1 VSTLKFKTISI
12 DLAKNVYQACGVNEH
27 IKPQF
32 NKKLKRNELLDFM
45 RQQLPTRVVME
56 ACYSSPYWG
65 RELSKL
71 GHDVKFIPAQHITPF
86 VQGNKNDHNDAFAI
100 GEASQRAHIR
110 FVPIKSEHQQ
120 EISCLHRIRERLI
133 KNKTAVSNQMRGL
146 LSEFGVVFPCG
157 HAALIVGLESVIGNA
172 QYSIRLNNMMTDMLN
187 EYKVIGLSLK
197 GIEQQL
203 REFAD
208 SSESGRILLS
218 IPGIGIIN
226 TSAFLAAIDKGQ
238 AFNNPKEFAVWL
250 GLTPKQHASG
260 NVSKM
265 GGITKRGD
273 RYLLKQ
279 LVHGARALVSRA
291 AKSSDPLSVWAMKL
305 RVSKPF
311 NQVAVAVAH
320 RLARLLWIL
329 LTRQE
334 HYQAMSN
341 TQVNA

>member
-1 VSTLKFKTISI
+1 MKLRTIGI
-12 DLAKNVYQACGVNEH
+12 DLAKNVFQVCGVNEH
-27 IKPQF
+27 MKPQF
-32 NKKLKRNELLDFM
+32 NKRLKRNELLDFM
-45 RQQLPTRVVME
+45 RQQEPTMVVME
-56 ACYSSPYWG
+56 ACYSSHYWG
-65 RELSKL
+65 REMAKL
-71 GHDVKFIPAQHITPF
+71 GHDTKLIPAQHVTPF
-86 VQGNKNDHNDAFAI
+86 VRGNKNDPNDSFAI
-100 GEASQRAHIR
+100 TEASQRPHIR

-146 LSEFGVVFPCG
+146 LSEFGAVFPLG
-157 HAALIVGLESVIGNA
+157 HAALVVGVENVIDRA
-172 QYSIRLNNMMTDMLN
+172 QYSARLKVMMTDMLD
-187 EYKVIGLSLK
+187 EYKAMRLRLK

-203 REFAD
+203 GEFVD
-208 SSESGRILLS
+208 NSESGKILRS

-226 TSAFLAAIDKGQ
+226 ASAFLAAIDKGQ
-238 AFNNPKEFAVWL
+238 AFNNPREFAIWL

-273 RYLLKQ
+273 RYLRKQ
-279 LVHGARALVSRA
+279 LVHGARSLVSRA
-291 AKSSDPLSVWAMKL
+291 AKSNDPLSIWAMKL

-320 RLARLLWIL
+320 RLARLIWIL
-329 LTRQE
+329 LSRQE
-334 HYQAMSN
+334 RYQAIPN